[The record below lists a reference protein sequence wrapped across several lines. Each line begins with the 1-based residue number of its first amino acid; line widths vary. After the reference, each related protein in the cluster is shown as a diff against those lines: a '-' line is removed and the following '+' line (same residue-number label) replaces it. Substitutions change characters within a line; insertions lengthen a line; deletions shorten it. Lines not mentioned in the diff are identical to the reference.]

1 NTFLSTVHF
10 YDSKSRLLQ
19 SVSKNQTGG
28 IDRTTT
34 QYSFD
39 GKALATKI
47 THNATGMIPSS
58 VVVMTRNAYDGAG
71 RLDSVVQSLNGGA
84 YKLVVRHSYDPLGQ
98 LSKKELG
105 RKTVGSG

>member
-19 SVSKNQTGG
+19 SVSKNQTGA
-28 IDRTTT
+28 IDRITH

-39 GKALATKI
+39 GKQLISKI
-47 THNATGMIPSS
+47 NHQATGYTPSS
-58 VVVMTRNAYDGAG
+58 VVVVTRNAFSGPGY
-71 RLDSVVQSLNGGA
+71 LDSVVQSVNGSA
-84 YKLVVRHSYDPLGQ
+84 NKLIAKNSYDAIGRLT
-98 LSKKELG
+98 KKELG